1 MCVCVHVCVRVC
13 VCVCVCVCAIALD
26 VQHFGW
32 AQYLRYKV
40 QQRVVKW
47 LSLHLKLILSSAK

>member
-1 MCVCVHVCVRVC
+1 MCVHVCVCVHVCA
-13 VCVCVCVCAIALD
+13 CVCVCAIALD